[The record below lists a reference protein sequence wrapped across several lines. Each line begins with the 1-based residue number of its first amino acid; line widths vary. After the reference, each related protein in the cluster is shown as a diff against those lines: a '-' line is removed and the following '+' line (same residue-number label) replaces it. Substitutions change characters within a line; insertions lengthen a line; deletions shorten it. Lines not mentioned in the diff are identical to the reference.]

1 MLVEESIAD
10 KFDGAIYV
18 VPNFTVFLP
27 VFNCDFKSFTESM
40 LCFLFVLNSNWMRD
54 TSFDFVIMVLF
65 AYSHIAIDSR

>member
-40 LCFLFVLNSNWMRD
+40 LCFLFV
-54 TSFDFVIMVLF
+54 
-65 AYSHIAIDSR
+65 